1 MTGAAA
7 RRANFGVLPRLYIPV
22 SLTLPYHYK
31 IKVRLVTDTEMLQAI
46 EEEDNKAE
54 LVDGL
59 WDSDTQTI
67 LIRSKLPKAR
77 QIRVFAHELHHALA
91 DWEHWVTDH
100 FSVGP

>member
-1 MTGAAA
+1 M
-7 RRANFGVLPRLYIPV
+7 PRLYIPV
-22 SLTLPYHYK
+22 SLNLPYHYK

-59 WDSDTQTI
+59 WDSDSQTI
-67 LIRSKLPKAR
+67 LIRKTLPKAR

-91 DWEHWVTDH
+91 DWEHWVTDR
-100 FSVGP
+100 FSLAP